1 MAVRKKRIN
10 WLNWILLLLVVGGAA
25 GFWYWRQA
33 KSKAAPITVKTD
45 IIKIGDIVQSVA
57 ANGALSPVKN
67 VQVGSQVSGIIR
79 EILVDFNSRV
89 TNGQVIAKIDPS
101 TYDQAITRADA
112 ELANAKAAL
121 TYAEINFKRS
131 KELHDARSEEH
142 TSELQS
148 RLHLVCRLLLEKKKS
163 LISTKITSA

>member
-1 MAVRKKRIN
+1 MATQKRRGSIGKWLVLLFLLGGVAGGVVWYRK
-10 WLNWILLLLVVGGAA
+10 GAA
-25 GFWYWRQA
+25 EAPVQLKTA
-33 KSKAAPITVKTD
+33 KVTR
-45 IIKIGDIVQSVA
+45 GDIVQAVT

-79 EILVDFNSRV
+79 EVLVDFNSQV

-121 TYAEINFKRS
+121 AYAEINYKRS
-131 KELHDARSEEH
+131 KELHDAKLLASTEYDK
-142 TSELQS
+142 TVADLQQAQAVVLT
-148 RLHLVCRLLLEKKKS
+148 R
-163 LISTKITSA
+163 